1 MKYLVAWPR
10 HGLGDRL
17 KLTSSAW
24 AAADTYE
31 RVFVIRWL
39 PPIGCDANWE
49 ELFKPTTGWI
59 IGDECYEGNNHK
71 QLFDSGRIRRFRHK
85 EVDDI
90 EDSDHKW
97 IEVCAGYF
105 CGQWNNKEVLHPY
118 LVKLV
123 SPLDRIQEHID
134 DTLLRFS
141 KNTIGVHLRKV
152 FGGSLEKTISFLDE
166 GVEEY
171 DKIFFC
177 TDTPEFSEHMKKRYG
192 KKVVMF
198 DQKNKNRSVDGMQE
212 ALVDFVL
219 LSRCVKIV
227 GTKDSSFS
235 QMSWMLSS
243 MDTEGVFI

>member
-31 RVFVIRWL
+31 RVFAIRWL

-85 EVDDI
+85 EVDGI

-105 CGQWNNKEVLHPY
+105 CGQWNNKEILHPY

-123 SPLDRIQEHID
+123 SPLDHIQEHID
-134 DTLLRFS
+134 DILLRFS
-141 KNTIGVHLRKV
+141 KSTIGVHLRKA
-152 FGGSLEKTISFLDE
+152 FGGSIEKSTSFLD
-166 GVEEY
+166 GSVDGY

-177 TDTPEFSEHMKKRYG
+177 TDTPEFADYMKKRYG

-198 DQKNKNRSVDGMQE
+198 DQKNKNRSVQGMQE

-219 LSRCVKIV
+219 LSKCKKIV

-235 QMSWMLSS
+235 EMSWMLSS

>member
-24 AAADTYE
+24 AAADAYE

-39 PPIGCDANWE
+39 PPIGCEANWE

-71 QLFDSGRIRRFRHK
+71 RLFNSGRIKRFRHR
-85 EVDDI
+85 EVDHL
-90 EDSDHKW
+90 ENSNHKW

-105 CGQWNNKEVLHPY
+105 CAQWNNKEDLHPY
-118 LVKLV
+118 LLKLV
-123 SPLDRIQEHID
+123 NPLDHIQNHIND
-134 DTLLRFS
+134 VLLKFS
-141 KNTIGVHLRKV
+141 RNTIGIHVRKV
-152 FGGSLEKTISFLDE
+152 FGGSLEKAASFLDS
-166 GVEEY
+166 GVEGY

-177 TDTPEFSEHMKKRYG
+177 ADTPDFSEWIKKRYG
-192 KKVVMF
+192 DRVIMF
-198 DQKNKNRSVDGMQE
+198 EQKNKDRSMAGMQE

-219 LSRCVKIV
+219 LSRCNKIV
-227 GTKDSSFS
+227 GTKNSSFS
-235 QMSWMLSS
+235 QMSWMLSG
-243 MDTEGVFI
+243 METEGVFI